1 MTTDCPIMTVSPDA
15 HSVVLYLED
24 HPNFF
29 EDHPDLIASFKLTT
43 ALGGRT
49 VSLQERQVEVLR
61 EKIRNLELQL
71 VNQSRFAKDN
81 DNIMVKIHQW
91 TLKLLATRSEQ
102 QPEALL
108 DSLRGVFN
116 VPTASLRVWD
126 SFIALPASWHEAPD
140 LEAAKTLASQ
150 QATPYC
156 GLSAAKPGVAWLT
169 NPDSIKSI
177 ALIPLRA
184 IGAATSFGL
193 LVLGSPDAARF
204 TAEMDTHFLRQIGE
218 IASATVHG

>member
-1 MTTDCPIMTVSPDA
+1 MTVTPEA
-15 HSVVLYLED
+15 HAVALYLED

-29 EDHPDLIASFKLTT
+29 EEHPDLIASFKLTT

-81 DNIMVKIHQW
+81 DGIMVKIHQW

-126 SFIALPASWHEAPD
+126 SSVALAASWHEAPD
-140 LEAAKTLASQ
+140 LEEAKTLATQ

-156 GLSAAKPGVAWLT
+156 GTSAAKPGVAWLT
-169 NPDSIKSI
+169 DSDSVKSI

-184 IGAATSFGL
+184 PGAATSFGL
-193 LVLGSPDAARF
+193 LVLGSPDPARF

>member
-1 MTTDCPIMTVSPDA
+1 MTTTPDA
-15 HSVVLYLED
+15 HTVALYLED

-81 DNIMVKIHQW
+81 DGIMVKLHEW
-91 TLKLLATRSEQ
+91 TLKLLAARSEQ
-102 QPEALL
+102 PAELVL
-108 DSLRGVFN
+108 DTLIDCFK
-116 VPTASLRVWD
+116 VPAASLRVWD
-126 SFIALPASWHEAPD
+126 SSVALEAKWHEASD
-140 LEAAKTLASQ
+140 LDAAKTLAAQ
-150 QATPYC
+150 QVTPYC
-156 GLSAAKPGVAWLT
+156 GPSAKKTGVDWLSDSAAIQSV
-169 NPDSIKSI
+169 

-184 IGAATSFGL
+184 PGSTESFGL
-193 LVLGSPDAARF
+193 LVLGSPDPARF
-204 TAEMDTHFLRQIGE
+204 SADMDTHFLRQIGE
-218 IASATVHG
+218 IASATVHGQ

>member
-1 MTTDCPIMTVSPDA
+1 M
-15 HSVVLYLED
+15 
-24 HPNFF
+24 
-29 EDHPDLIASFKLTT
+29 
-43 ALGGRT
+43 
-49 VSLQERQVEVLR
+49 
-61 EKIRNLELQL
+61 
-71 VNQSRFAKDN
+71 
-81 DNIMVKIHQW
+81 
-91 TLKLLATRSEQ
+91 
-102 QPEALL
+102 
-108 DSLRGVFN
+108 
-116 VPTASLRVWD
+116 PTASLRVWD
-126 SFIALPASWHEAPD
+126 SSIALPASWHEAPD